1 MKSMKQ
7 VKALL
12 LGLLMVCTMLLT
24 CACASG
30 EEEST
35 DAVYS
40 VAIKDARGDAY
51 TSEVIVKFMQN
62 GQQAAMQT
70 VNESGVAEKTLPKG
84 DYTVE
89 LMFTKSDAVY
99 YYDAAD
105 LTLSAEKISLEI
117 TLAYAQSENTKALY
131 ADGKEYTSCYVSDG
145 CTHVTL
151 EAGDRNYF
159 LFAPTVAGTYEFS
172 VIGSDAAIGYYGAP
186 HFVQSQS
193 AAKVTEEN
201 TFTVSVSAD
210 MIGTNDTGTTVLV
223 IGVDGAE
230 EKTNC
235 YLSVERIGDPEHTLA
250 QEPWRVY
257 QTTAELSA
265 FTLPAG
271 TSIKEFDLTAASDA
285 YNLVLNEEDGFYHL
299 DSADGPLVYA
309 HLGTAT
315 AYLDSYKTI
324 LENTGVNKY
333 FFDANGDFVKKEN
346 YTDCLL
352 EYLEYIDE
360 DSGLYPLTED
370 LVYIFQN
377 HGDYSGWWD
386 PEDSRYRFVDA
397 NGEKLAGINNE
408 IAWLFLCCYEG

>member
-1 MKSMKQ
+1 MKRSKR

-12 LGLLMVCTMLLT
+12 LCLLMVCTALLT
-24 CACASG
+24 CACAGG

-51 TSEVIVKFMQN
+51 ASEVIVKFMQN
-62 GQQAAMQT
+62 GQQTAMQT
-70 VNESGVAEKTLPKG
+70 VNENGVAEKTLPKG

-89 LMFTKSDAVY
+89 LMFTNSDAAY
-99 YYDAAD
+99 YYDTAD
-105 LTLSAEKISLEI
+105 LTLSADKTSLEI
-117 TLAYAQSENTKALY
+117 TLAYAQGDNTKVLY
-131 ADGKEYTSCYVSDG
+131 ADGKEYTSYYVGDG
-145 CTHVTL
+145 CTYVTL
-151 EAGDRNYF
+151 EAADRNYF

-172 VIGSDAAIGYYGAP
+172 VIGADATIGYYGAP
-186 HFVQSQS
+186 HFVQGQS
-193 AAKVTEEN
+193 AAEVTENN

-210 MIGTNDTGTTVLV
+210 MIGAGDTGTTVLV

-230 EKTNC
+230 GKTNC

-250 QEPWRVY
+250 QEPWTVY
-257 QTTAELSA
+257 ETSVELSK

-271 TSIKEFDLTAASDA
+271 TSVKEFDLTAASDA
-285 YNLVLNEEDGFYHL
+285 YTLVLNEQDGFYHL
-299 DSADGPLVYA
+299 NSADGPLVYA
-309 HLGTAT
+309 HLGQAT

-324 LENTGVNKY
+324 LENTGITKY
-333 FFDANGDFVKKEN
+333 FFDADGKFVKKEN

-377 HGDYSGWWD
+377 HGGYSGWWD

-397 NGEKLAGINNE
+397 NGNDLPGINNE